1 VQVVKFGSS
10 INETLRLGPMSLE
23 IDSKQSTIGCNAF
36 VLVYS
41 LCNDFERFILNKD
54 SLGSLYIFS

>member
-1 VQVVKFGSS
+1 
-10 INETLRLGPMSLE
+10 MSLE